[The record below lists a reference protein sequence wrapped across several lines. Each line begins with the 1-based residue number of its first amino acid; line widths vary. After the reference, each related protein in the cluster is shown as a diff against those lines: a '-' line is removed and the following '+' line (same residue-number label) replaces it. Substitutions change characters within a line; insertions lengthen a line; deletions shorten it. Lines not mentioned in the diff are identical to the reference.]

1 MRIVQVSPSHGQLC
15 GVAVFADSMATALT
29 ASGMEVRTVPSIS
42 RPCDADICLLQ
53 YHSELMTPDEL
64 NTTLSRAHAPVAV
77 VAHSPVLDRA
87 LGRIA
92 GVLAMAEGLF
102 SDPASVPTLT
112 FPHPAFAPEVLS
124 DRVTQTASS
133 SGCQPTCRSL
143 RRRAFSDSTADSP
156 ISWPDFLPEAA
167 EIGWGIQLV
176 TSPWYMPSPGLLA
189 DLVRLHDQHDAQ
201 FWHVHEHLSEA
212 DLNRRLQAADLLWCW
227 SPPPLMPYASGV
239 ISQMYGSGTQI
250 VAADRPQHE
259 HVLGLPNVVRAPGDL
274 TSFVHELLR
283 QMRSYKRTRHDP
295 TVISWRQ
302 QIGRIAYF
310 LADLLR

>member
-1 MRIVQVSPSHGQLC
+1 MRIVQVSPSHGRLC

-77 VAHSPVLDRA
+77 VAHSPMLDRA

-124 DRVTQTASS
+124 NRVAIRQQFGLPADLPIVAASGFLRFDR
-133 SGCQPTCRSL
+133 R
-143 RRRAFSDSTADSP
+143 F
-156 ISWPDFLPEAA
+156 PDILARLLPEAA